1 MEKIEDVET
10 FDSPG
15 WWLHQLSTELHERR
29 AGIRGKKAW
38 TRGGV
43 ESSDIRPPLTTLA
56 AYLRGDPPLRSDIHQ
71 HWASEFRTFLRIGRM
86 NVAPM
91 LVSAPANRLTIRD
104 FRTAAAADELGDVE
118 ARRLMKRNKLRRK
131 AREVHDSMLGLG
143 DGYTIVTPP
152 DDTRAWSAIT
162 AESPLECITAEDPV
176 TGETVAG
183 LKMFHDPRQHID
195 YAYLFLP
202 GQLWVARCEV
212 PTSTL
217 FRRRFSLTDRWGW
230 DMEMCDDVPGDRVAM
245 VRFRN
250 KDGVSEIEGHLNDLD
265 RINDKLF
272 NEWWI
277 GKMQAFKQRAIE
289 MPDEKEEH
297 DTASPDPDDDE
308 DDDELTDEELSQMF
322 VSAPDAL
329 WRLPKGAKIWESSTV
344 DTTALV
350 NSVKAELQWLA
361 ATSHN
366 PLHTITP
373 DAANG
378 SAEGATLQR
387 EEHVFKIQDRRD
399 RASDSWAETLG
410 MAFLFQG
417 DTERSDVSQIE
428 AMFGPLE
435 LLSLAEK
442 ATAAANLKGILPWET
457 LLTDVLQYEPG
468 DVVDRVKPQRAQD
481 LLYAANLEAAGAAA
495 PGPGSAPPVV
505 VDQPGPAANA

>member
-1 MEKIEDVET
+1 MDKIDDVDE
-10 FDSPG
+10 FDTPG
-15 WWLHQLSTELHERR
+15 WWLQHLSAELHDRR
-29 AGIRGKKAW
+29 AGRRGNRVW
-38 TRGGV
+38 TRGGI
-43 ESSDIRPPLTTLA
+43 ESPDIRPPLTTLA
-56 AYLRGDPPLRSDIHQ
+56 AYLRGDPPLRQDIHK
-71 HWASEFRTFLRIGRM
+71 HWAAEFRTFLRIGRM

-91 LVSAPANRLTIRD
+91 LVSAPASRLTIRD

-131 AREVHDSMLGLG
+131 AREVHDNMLGLG

-152 DDTRAWSAIT
+152 DGTRDWSAIT

-176 TGETVAG
+176 TGETIAG
-183 LKMFHDPRQHID
+183 LKMFHDPRQQVD

-202 GQLWVARCEV
+202 GRLRVARCDV

-217 FRRRFSLTDRWGW
+217 FRRRFALTDRWRW
-230 DMEMCDDVPGDRVAM
+230 DNEMFDDDIPGNRVAM

-289 MPDEKEEH
+289 MPDEKEEENAL
-297 DTASPDPDDDE
+297 DPDGDDDE
-308 DDDELTDEELSQMF
+308 ADELTDEELSELF

-329 WRLPKGAKIWESSTV
+329 WKLPKGAKIWESSTV

-387 EEHVFKIQDRRD
+387 EEHVFKINDRRD

-410 MAFLFQG
+410 LAFLFQG
-417 DTERSDVSQIE
+417 DKERSDVSQIE

-435 LLSLAEK
+435 LLSLQEK
-442 ATAAANLKGILPWET
+442 SSAAVNLKDILPWKV

-468 DVVDRVKPQRAQD
+468 DVADRVEPLRMQE
-481 LLYAANLEAAGAAA
+481 LLYAAAQAEASAAT
-495 PGPGSAPPVV
+495 PTTPP
-505 VDQPGPAANA
+505 A